1 MIGDFAS
8 PAWLLLLPLAA
19 LPLLRRRGD
28 VIDYPAVDWLPG
40 SRKGLWLD
48 RIGRLLAALLIAA
61 VVVGLAAPRQGPTTV
76 ERWARGAEIVIA
88 FDRSSS
94 MDDHL
99 RNINRAG
106 RNELID
112 RMTKNEAVRTALLDF
127 IARRPSDRY
136 ALTMFGTAPLRI
148 LPMTDDVAAIRAGL
162 LATGIG
168 RGLPRTDMGAVLKSA
183 IAEFDDRPYAGSRAI
198 LLVSDGGAHLDAETR
213 RAVAEGLQ
221 RNRIA
226 LYFLYIRS
234 STHAP
239 DLQAIA
245 SRDRAS
251 GTAQGSTAQGGSG
264 DTGGTGSTGSA
275 RGNGN
280 DGADADDGTQT
291 VAEFALHR
299 FFQSLPTPYLVFQA
313 NDPAAIDAAI
323 AEFDTQQNLPLLV
336 QEQVPR
342 LDYQRTFLLAAV
354 VLCALLLTFRAVKLE
369 ALR

>member
-1 MIGDFAS
+1 MIGGFS
-8 PAWLLLLPLAA
+8 TPAWLLLLPLAL

-28 VIDYPAVDWLPG
+28 VVAFPAIGWLPA
-40 SRKGLWLD
+40 SRKGKWLD
-48 RIGRLLAALLIAA
+48 RAGRVLAALLIGC

-94 MDDHL
+94 MDEYL
-99 RNINRAG
+99 RNINLAG

-112 RMTKNEAVRTALLDF
+112 RVTKNEAVRSALLDF
-127 IARRPSDRY
+127 IARRPSDRF
-136 ALTMFGTAPLRI
+136 ALTMFGTAPLRV

-162 LATGIG
+162 QATAIG
-168 RGLPRTDMGAVLKSA
+168 RGLPRTDMGAVLRSA

-198 LLVSDGGAHLDAETR
+198 LLVSDGGAYLDADTR
-213 RAVAEGLQ
+213 RSVAEGLQ
-221 RNRIA
+221 RSRIA

-239 DLQAIA
+239 DLQAIG
-245 SRDRAS
+245 SRGRMAANAGS
-251 GTAQGSTAQGGSG
+251 GRGGGSG
-264 DTGGTGSTGSA
+264 GSVGDAGGSA
-275 RGNGN
+275 DRGSSSE
-280 DGADADDGTQT
+280 AET
-291 VAEFALHR
+291 VAEIALHR
-299 FFQSLPTPYLVFQA
+299 FFQSLPTPYFVFQA

-323 AEFDTQQNLPLLV
+323 AEFDQQQNLPLLV

-342 LDYQRTFLLAAV
+342 LDYQRAILMAAAV
-354 VLCALLLTFRAVKLE
+354 LGALLLAFRAIKLE

>member
-1 MIGDFAS
+1 MIGGFAT
-8 PAWLLLLPLAA
+8 PAWLLLLPLAL

-28 VIDYPAVDWLPG
+28 VVAFPAIGWLPA
-40 SRKGLWLD
+40 SRKGKWLD
-48 RIGRLLAALLIAA
+48 RAGRVLAALLIGC

-94 MDDHL
+94 MDEYL
-99 RNINRAG
+99 RNINLAG

-112 RMTKNEAVRTALLDF
+112 RVTKNEAVRSALLDF

-136 ALTMFGTAPLRI
+136 ALTMFGTAPMRV

-162 LATGIG
+162 QATAIG
-168 RGLPRTDMGAVLKSA
+168 RGLPRTDMGAVLRSA

-198 LLVSDGGAHLDAETR
+198 LLVSDGGAYLDADTR
-213 RAVAEGLQ
+213 RSVAEGLQ
-221 RNRIA
+221 RSRIA

-239 DLQAIA
+239 DLQATG
-245 SRDRAS
+245 SRGRAAANAGS
-251 GTAQGSTAQGGSG
+251 GRNGGSG
-264 DTGGTGSTGSA
+264 GSGGSGGDGGDGGSSSEA
-275 RGNGN
+275 E
-280 DGADADDGTQT
+280 T
-291 VAEFALHR
+291 VAEIALHR
-299 FFQSLPTPYLVFQA
+299 FFQSLPTPYFVFQA

-323 AEFDTQQNLPLLV
+323 AEFDQQQNLPLLV

-342 LDYQRTFLLAAV
+342 LDYQRAILMAAAV
-354 VLCALLLTFRAVKLE
+354 LGALLLAFRAIKLE